1 MRKILLFIFIV
12 AGIGS
17 GQAQQMLGLAGN
29 NYSGTHG
36 IFLNPAS
43 VANSRNGF
51 YFDLATVQVG
61 AANNY
66 LKLPLGVANIGGFE
80 LDKNNLDKRDN
91 ARPKFA
97 SAGGQ
102 ASALSFMVKMSP
114 LHSFAFTNRVRFG
127 LSANNVSS
135 QLANIIAEG
144 TDNGD
149 GVAGNT
155 YRNIAFNMSVNAYKE
170 TGLTYARVVEVDKAH
185 TLKAG
190 LTINRLHGITAAYFN
205 SRDADFSISE
215 KPDPQQPT
223 EDRTLANI
231 ENIDLRYGYIDPKA
245 YESATDNPSLG
256 SFFGKGLPGKGWG
269 FNLGATYEKLE
280 DTAGEKLMDSLKTMY
295 SVDKSSGKRMK
306 NNYKYRLGVALMDV
320 GSIRYSGDFVKNY
333 DISRADKTIVADS
346 LSGGAEDIAGVLNNA
361 LDVTPGETSNTLKT
375 GLATALHV
383 NLDYHIKGKLYVN
396 TVWVQSLRGKNALG
410 MRRASLLAIT
420 PRLEMRWFE
429 FALPVAIAHNYS
441 RVVVGAY
448 VKLGVFHIGSDNVAG
463 ALGLGKTYGTDAY
476 AGVSIPVF
484 ARNKQAK
491 AKTVKS
497 EGVPTR

>member
-1 MRKILLFIFIV
+1 MRVPGHYIALM
-12 AGIGS
+12 
-17 GQAQQMLGLAGN
+17 QPPR
-29 NYSGTHG
+29 T
-36 IFLNPAS
+36 
-43 VANSRNGF
+43 
-51 YFDLATVQVG
+51 
-61 AANNY
+61 
-66 LKLPLGVANIGGFE
+66 
-80 LDKNNLDKRDN
+80 
-91 ARPKFA
+91 FA
-97 SAGGQ
+97 
-102 ASALSFMVKMSP
+102 
-114 LHSFAFTNRVRFG
+114 NRV
-127 LSANNVSS
+127 
-135 QLANIIAEG
+135 
-144 TDNGD
+144 
-149 GVAGNT
+149 
-155 YRNIAFNMSVNAYKE
+155 
-170 TGLTYARVVEVDKAH
+170 
-185 TLKAG
+185 
-190 LTINRLHGITAAYFN
+190 
-205 SRDADFSISE
+205 
-215 KPDPQQPT
+215 
-223 EDRTLANI
+223 
-231 ENIDLRYGYIDPKA
+231 
-245 YESATDNPSLG
+245 
-256 SFFGKGLPGKGWG
+256 PGRGWG

-280 DTAGEKLMDSLKTMY
+280 DTAGEKLMDSLKTMH

-320 GSIRYSGDFVKNY
+320 GSIRYGGDFVQSY
-333 DISRADKTIVADS
+333 DISRANKTIVADS
-346 LSGGAEDIAGVLNNA
+346 LDGNSEDIASVLNNA

-491 AKTVKS
+491 AKEVKS